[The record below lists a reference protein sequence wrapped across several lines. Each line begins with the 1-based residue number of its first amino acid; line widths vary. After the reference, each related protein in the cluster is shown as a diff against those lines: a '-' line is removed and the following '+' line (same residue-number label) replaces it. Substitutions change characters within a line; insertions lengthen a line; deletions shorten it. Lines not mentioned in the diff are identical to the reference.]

1 MHKSRL
7 SHLTFALFAV
17 LVWWGVPVAHAGELS
32 DAVKAGDAQRVE
44 ALIAG
49 GAKVNAHDFFGTP
62 LHAAAAGGFPPIA
75 KMLIDAGADL
85 EAEGLGK
92 AHPLHIAALT
102 DHAAVAAL
110 LIERGAKVDTLN
122 AEGMTPLLVATDNG
136 NADVAEVLLKAGADP
151 LVEGGTE
158 HFAPIQLAAYSCRL
172 AVMKLFLSKGLDINL
187 KNSAS
192 GETPLL
198 VVATEVHDNATSET
212 TECRIKMTELLLA
225 SGADPNIS
233 DKSGSTPYERAMN
246 PAIRDLLVKFGAN

>member
-1 MHKSRL
+1 MRRSGLSRL
-7 SHLTFALFAV
+7 TLVLFAV
-17 LVWWGVPVAHAGELS
+17 LFCWGLSVAHASELS
-32 DAVKAGDAQRVE
+32 DAVKAGDAQRVK
-44 ALIAG
+44 ALIAA
-49 GAKVNAHDFFGTP
+49 GANVKARDFFGTP
-62 LHAAAAGGFPPIA
+62 LHAAAAGGFPEIA

-92 AHPLHIAALT
+92 ARPLHTAALT

-122 AEGMTPLLVATDNG
+122 AESMTPLLVATDNG
-136 NADVAEVLLKAGADP
+136 NADVAEVLLEAGADP

-172 AVMKLFLSKGLDINL
+172 AVMQLFLSKGLDINL

-198 VVATEVHDNATSET
+198 VVATEVHDNATPET

-233 DKSGSTPYERAMN
+233 DKSGSTPYQRATN
-246 PAIRDLLVKFGAN
+246 AAIRELLVKFGAK